1 MPAGLPSFNGLTNSI
16 IKELSIEKSV
26 IEHST
31 RSSENSGGMR
41 SIRSFS
47 NIYANRGTAT
57 FPTTKIS

>member
-16 IKELSIEKSV
+16 IKELGSEKA
-26 IEHST
+26 I
-31 RSSENSGGMR
+31 ENSGGMR